1 MHVVSSVFTLSHR
14 MLTAAADKGSHLMAH
29 LAIGSSGRERPTKQH
44 AVDPPIGTHAG
55 PPPRAYTSP
64 PTAPTPVDETTPAGD
79 APATTKP
86 PRHHAVRTRRA
97 ATAPVTPA
105 TVRRWAHE
113 HGIQVADRGRI
124 PRSVMERYMAD
135 VVQAEAVTRPA
146 RRSGR
151 SRSSAA

>member
-14 MLTAAADKGSHLMAH
+14 MLTVAADKGSHLMAH
-29 LAIGSSGRERPTKQH
+29 LAVGSNGRERPTKQH
-44 AVDPPIGTHAG
+44 AVAPPIGTHAG
-55 PPPRAYTSP
+55 PPPRTDTSL
-64 PTAPTPVDETTPAGD
+64 PTAPTPLDKTAPAGD
-79 APATTKP
+79 TSATTKP

-105 TVRRWAHE
+105 MVRRWAHE

-135 VVQAEAVTRPA
+135 IVQAEAVTRPA

-151 SRSSAA
+151 SSAA